1 LKDGI
6 DLTGKEASRNM
17 KRKNLDQP
25 NENESIRKFR
35 LLMKRDMKKERVR
48 SDSNNA
54 IAREELER
62 LRRNSRTATGYA
74 IKTRQI

>member
-1 LKDGI
+1 
-6 DLTGKEASRNM
+6 
-17 KRKNLDQP
+17 
-25 NENESIRKFR
+25 
-35 LLMKRDMKKERVR
+35 MKRDMKKERVR